1 MYRNGEVDDPIR
13 PEQQSLMA
21 GYAETALILA
31 NIRLPGQ

>member
-21 GYAETALILA
+21 GHARDWLDSRKY
-31 NIRLPGQ
+31 